1 MTKGLNVKHN
11 NLQLSTGIFFTAVL
25 SLGQTAHADPVVV
38 PNLILGG
45 SQTISTDTDTGVV
58 IVGNSDSGNGSLTVR
73 DGAALGNGYSSTS
86 GGDIDGVPYAEGKGY
101 LGFNSASSGL
111 ATVTG
116 EGSLWDNSGGDL
128 YVGYQGQGTLAVEN
142 GGTVS
147 SEGGFIGTYS
157 GASGSVTVTG
167 EESRWD
173 NVNLYIGGTDSG
185 VGGQGNLTINEGGVV
200 SVFDNTTIWSTGN
213 LSGNSGILDGV
224 VSNYGSISPG
234 NSIDPIGV
242 LTITGDLMLEDS
254 STLMFDIFNPT
265 EYDQLLVEGDF
276 TVGGLLDLNFDSF
289 TQPASET
296 AYNLIYVGGNVDG
309 AWGGINVSTGF
320 DSSLL
325 SYSFVE
331 SDRADYAQ
339 MLRLIVAGVDD
350 SGNSV
355 PEPASMLLLGLGG
368 IMLQWQRRY
377 RSRNG

>member
-1 MTKGLNVKHN
+1 MKHN

-38 PNLILGG
+38 PDLILGG
-45 SQTISTDTDTGVV
+45 SQAISTDTDTGVV
-58 IVGNSDSGNGSLTVR
+58 IVGNSATGSGSLKVQ
-73 DGAALGNGYSSTS
+73 DGAVLGNGYSSTS

-101 LGFNSASSGL
+101 LGFNSASSGI

-142 GGTVS
+142 GGAVS
-147 SEGGFIGTYS
+147 SEGGFIGTYG

-167 EESRWD
+167 EESLWD

-185 VGGQGNLTINEGGVV
+185 VGGQGSLTINEGGVV

-224 VSNYGSISPG
+224 VSSYGSISPG

-265 EYDQLLVEGDF
+265 EYDQLLVDGDF
-276 TVGGLLDLNFDSF
+276 TVGGMLDLNFDSF

-296 AYNLIYVGGNVDG
+296 AYNLIYVGGNVNG

-339 MLRLIVAGVDD
+339 MLHLIVAGVND
-350 SGNSV
+350 SENSV
-355 PEPASMLLLGLGG
+355 PEPASILLLGLGG

>member
-1 MTKGLNVKHN
+1 MKHN
-11 NLQLSTGIFFTAVL
+11 DLQLSTGILFAAVL
-25 SLGQTAHADPVVV
+25 SLGQAAQADPIVI

-45 SQTISTDTDTGVV
+45 SRTISTDTDTGVV

-73 DGAALGNGYSSTS
+73 DGATLGNGYSSTS

-101 LGFNSASSGL
+101 LGFNSASSGI

-142 GGTVS
+142 GGSVS
-147 SEGGFIGTYS
+147 SNGGFIGTHS

-185 VGGQGNLTINEGGVV
+185 VGGQGSLTINEGGVV
-200 SVFDNTTIWSTGN
+200 SVFDNTTIWSTGG
-213 LSGNSGILDGV
+213 LSGNNGILDGD
-224 VSNYGSISPG
+224 VSNYGLISPG

-265 EYDQLLVEGDF
+265 EYDRLLVEGDF
-276 TVGGLLDLNFDSF
+276 TVGGLLDLNFGSF

-309 AWGGINVSTGF
+309 VWGGINVSTGF

-339 MLRLIVAGVDD
+339 MLRLIVVGVDD

-355 PEPASMLLLGLGG
+355 PEPASILLLGLGG
-368 IMLQWQRRY
+368 IMLQWQRRH

>member
-1 MTKGLNVKHN
+1 M
-11 NLQLSTGIFFTAVL
+11 
-25 SLGQTAHADPVVV
+25 
-38 PNLILGG
+38 
-45 SQTISTDTDTGVV
+45 
-58 IVGNSDSGNGSLTVR
+58 
-73 DGAALGNGYSSTS
+73 
-86 GGDIDGVPYAEGKGY
+86 
-101 LGFNSASSGL
+101 
-111 ATVTG
+111 
-116 EGSLWDNSGGDL
+116 
-128 YVGYQGQGTLAVEN
+128 
-142 GGTVS
+142 
-147 SEGGFIGTYS
+147 
-157 GASGSVTVTG
+157 TVTG
-167 EESRWD
+167 EESLWD

-185 VGGQGNLTINEGGVV
+185 VGGQGSLTINEGGVV

-224 VSNYGSISPG
+224 VSSYGSISPG

-265 EYDQLLVEGDF
+265 EYDQLLVDGDF
-276 TVGGLLDLNFDSF
+276 TVGGMLDLNFDSF

-296 AYNLIYVGGNVDG
+296 AYNLIYVGGNVNG

-339 MLRLIVAGVDD
+339 MLHLIVAGVND
-350 SGNSV
+350 SENSV
-355 PEPASMLLLGLGG
+355 PEPASILLLGLGG